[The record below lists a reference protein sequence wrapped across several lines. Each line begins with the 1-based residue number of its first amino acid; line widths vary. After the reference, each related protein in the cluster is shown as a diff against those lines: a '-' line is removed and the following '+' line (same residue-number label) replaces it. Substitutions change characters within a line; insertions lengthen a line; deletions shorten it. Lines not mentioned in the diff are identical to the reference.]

1 MAFEEIVLPKFLEI
15 GENDFKKPA
24 ICTACLDFIRP
35 NSQSYY
41 FFLTQKVKKIYSS
54 NLKFYISFLSH
65 FLDSMIKSC
74 QQIGESL
81 WSQFFY
87 YGFSSL
93 NHVSPSTRASGTRII
108 AQLFSEVAVASDDII
123 NDKMDSFRKLIT
135 DPWWEVKAQA
145 IIIYKA
151 ILLSKFRNQTG
162 AQNSEN
168 INQDLTTKTLLHYIL
183 EIFKPQVSHN
193 ILRVGLVQLAELLNY

>member
-81 WSQFFY
+81 WS
-87 YGFSSL
+87 
-93 NHVSPSTRASGTRII
+93 
-108 AQLFSEVAVASDDII
+108 
-123 NDKMDSFRKLIT
+123 
-135 DPWWEVKAQA
+135 
-145 IIIYKA
+145 
-151 ILLSKFRNQTG
+151 
-162 AQNSEN
+162 
-168 INQDLTTKTLLHYIL
+168 
-183 EIFKPQVSHN
+183 
-193 ILRVGLVQLAELLNY
+193 